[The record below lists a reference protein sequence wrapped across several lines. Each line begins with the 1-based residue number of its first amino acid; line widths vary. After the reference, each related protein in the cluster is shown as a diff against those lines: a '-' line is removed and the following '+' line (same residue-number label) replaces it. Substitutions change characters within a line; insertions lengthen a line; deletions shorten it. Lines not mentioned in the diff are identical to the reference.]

1 MIPCYNKLKM
11 YRQGG
16 AEMASNT
23 KEALGN
29 ALKQM
34 LAVKPIEKI
43 TVKDLVDICC
53 VNRQTFYYHFHDI
66 VELTEWIC
74 EEEGESALKK
84 NTTYATWQEGFLG
97 IFEILRQD
105 KVFVT
110 NICRHTSPEYLNKY
124 LYKVTYQLL
133 YNVVCEQAEGLHV
146 REEEKV
152 FIADFYKYGFVGIIM
167 KWVNSDMEE
176 DPRIIVERLNRLI
189 EGTIRNALSRAT
201 NKKI

>member
-1 MIPCYNKLKM
+1 MGK
-11 YRQGG
+11 
-16 AEMASNT
+16 ETT
-23 KEALGN
+23 KRVIAYAFKDLLME
-29 ALKQM
+29 
-34 LAVKPIEKI
+34 KPFDKI
-43 TVKDLVDICC
+43 TIGDIAEKCDI
-53 VNRQTFYYHFHDI
+53 NRQTFYYHFHDI

-110 NICRHTSPEYLNKY
+110 NICRHTAPEYLNKY

-167 KWVNSDMEE
+167 KWVNSDMKE

-201 NKKI
+201 NKKTGSFIINS